1 VVRRDEPF
9 AAIDYAELRSLFNLA
24 KPGITLPSGHTV
36 KRDIMKY
43 FHELERRVGERLRN
57 APGRISVT
65 VDAWTS
71 PNTKAFLGITG
82 HYIDDDCAMQSLTL
96 DFVPMPEEHSGEH
109 MCGAFVK
116 ACEQRGILDKLQ
128 GVTTDNASN
137 MGAFLGCLEEAC
149 CERGIKF
156 SKDEQHVRCVSHV
169 MNLAVQEFLGML
181 KPQHSSA
188 NSDRGAT
195 TRTGTNS
202 GRGVA
207 TQTGTSSG
215 RGVTTQTESESCI
228 AKLHDLVFWIHR
240 SPGRSEWFK
249 DLCNSCGI
257 SGKKVVLDVCTR
269 WNSTY
274 AMIQRACELKA
285 PLSQLMKVADVPQ
298 LDSEEWVVLEVTSQV
313 LSTFSFNPVY
323 PV

>member
-1 VVRRDEPF
+1 
-9 AAIDYAELRSLFNLA
+9 
-24 KPGITLPSGHTV
+24 
-36 KRDIMKY
+36 
-43 FHELERRVGERLRN
+43 
-57 APGRISVT
+57 
-65 VDAWTS
+65 
-71 PNTKAFLGITG
+71 
-82 HYIDDDCAMQSLTL
+82 
-96 DFVPMPEEHSGEH
+96 
-109 MCGAFVK
+109 MC
-116 ACEQRGILDKLQ
+116 
-128 GVTTDNASN
+128 
-137 MGAFLGCLEEAC
+137 AFLGCLEEAC

-169 MNLAVQEFLGML
+169 MNLAVQEFLDKL

-195 TRTGTNS
+195 TRTGTNSGRGVATQTRTSS

-240 SPGRSEWFK
+240 SPRRSEWFK